1 MQLYV
6 VSFGYLVL
14 FLSTPLCL
22 HEFVTMHSIKLA
34 MESIGRKKF
43 TAAMRV

>member
-6 VSFGYLVL
+6 ISFGYLLL
-14 FLSTPLCL
+14 FPSTALCL
-22 HEFVTMHSIKLA
+22 HAFVTMHSIKLA

-43 TAAMRV
+43 TTAMQV